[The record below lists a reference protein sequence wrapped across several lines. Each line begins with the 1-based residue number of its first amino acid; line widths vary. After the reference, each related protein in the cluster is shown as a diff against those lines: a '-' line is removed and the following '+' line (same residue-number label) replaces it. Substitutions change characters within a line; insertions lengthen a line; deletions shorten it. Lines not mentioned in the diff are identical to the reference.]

1 MRCLEGECNNWRVS
15 LYGHGDRYVVY
26 GWLVLGVQ
34 TFLAQDHRTSKDQ
47 DSIAKPHIPV

>member
-1 MRCLEGECNNWRVS
+1 
-15 LYGHGDRYVVY
+15 VY

-34 TFLAQDHRTSKDQ
+34 TLLAQDHRTSKDQ